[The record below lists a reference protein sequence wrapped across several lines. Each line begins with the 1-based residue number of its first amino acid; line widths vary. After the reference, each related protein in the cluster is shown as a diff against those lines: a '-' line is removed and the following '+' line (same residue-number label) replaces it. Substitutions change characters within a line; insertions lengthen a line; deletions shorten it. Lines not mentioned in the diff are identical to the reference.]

1 MSLPPITVPTGAIRY
16 NTDSNKMECFNGTK
30 WMQIAVSSPDLGGN
44 GGPAGDPT
52 GNSADYVSGAR
63 GFVMGGSYSSPGP
76 GTHNEIRYITI
87 PTAGNT
93 TDFGNLTHTTRD
105 GGSCASRTRGL
116 YRFGTGPGDINDNVD
131 YITMS
136 STGDAGD
143 FGDMGY
149 NARGTEGL
157 SNATRGIFVGGDND
171 GSPRT
176 YYNTIEYVTIAS
188 TGAGKDFGERV
199 AGTGSRPAGG
209 ASPTRGIMVGTNTS
223 PYKQIDFI
231 TIASAGVNASDFG
244 DALRVTTSSSSA
256 CSATR
261 MVYGGASG
269 PGEIDYLT
277 IATTGNA
284 VAFGDMTVDR
294 SSFASASDCIRGV
307 FMGGDGSPAQ
317 FNEID
322 YITIATQGDAVD
334 FGDLP
339 YQNQQCTGC
348 SNGHGGL

>member
-1 MSLPPITVPTGAIRY
+1 MSTRSPTEIPQGAIRF
-16 NTDSNKMECFNGTK
+16 NTDSQKMEFYAQDQWWEMATDVPTLDGGT
-30 WMQIAVSSPDLGGN
+30 
-44 GGPAGDPT
+44 
-52 GNSADYVSGAR
+52 R
-63 GFVMGGSYSSPGP
+63 GFIMGGYYSSPGS
-76 GTHNEIRYITI
+76 GTHNEIRYLTI
-87 PTAGNT
+87 STTGNT
-93 TDFGNLTHTTRD
+93 TDFGNLTHVTRD

-131 YITMS
+131 FFTMS
-136 STGDAGD
+136 HSGFVGD

-188 TGAGKDFGERV
+188 TGAGKDFGDRV
-199 AGTGSRPAGG
+199 AGTGSRPGGG
-209 ASPTRGIMVGTNTS
+209 ASPTRGVMVGTATS

-231 TIASAGVNASDFG
+231 TIASTGNANDFG
-244 DALRVTTSSSSA
+244 ESMRVGTSSSAA

-277 IATTGNA
+277 IATTGNS

-294 SSFASASDCIRGV
+294 SSFAAASDCIRGV
-307 FMGGDGSPAQ
+307 FMGGDGHPSQ
-317 FNEID
+317 YDEID
-322 YITIATQGDAVD
+322 YITIATQGNAVD

-339 YQNQQCTGC
+339 YPNQQCTGC
-348 SNGHGGL
+348 SNGHGGLG